1 HVKNTLANCRIR
13 NTVYGDRK
21 QLFRPITKRGVS
33 TLFKIM
39 AKKAKTCEH
48 ISEITNYER
57 LEFLGD
63 ALLELL
69 VSIHLFFLFPQF
81 DEGRLSTFRVGLIQ
95 NHFFTSLARNLCL
108 QHFIIYNH
116 GPDLCSHSALN
127 HALANSFEAL
137 MGAIY
142 LDGGLAIVD
151 KILSKILFY
160 QDKQLTDIW
169 NNLQAYPLKIQ
180 YPNSDRHLIEQVPL
194 LKQLT
199 RFEQDIGV

>member
-1 HVKNTLANCRIR
+1 MVR
-13 NTVYGDRK
+13 
-21 QLFRPITKRGVS
+21 FEFFVS
-33 TLFKIM
+33 
-39 AKKAKTCEH
+39 KKFGFF
-48 ISEITNYER
+48 S
-57 LEFLGD
+57 LGD
-63 ALLELL
+63 ALLEYL

-142 LDGGLAIVD
+142 LDGGLV
-151 KILSKILFY
+151 
-160 QDKQLTDIW
+160 
-169 NNLQAYPLKIQ
+169 NN
-180 YPNSDRHLIEQVPL
+180 S
-194 LKQLT
+194 
-199 RFEQDIGV
+199 F

>member
-1 HVKNTLANCRIR
+1 
-13 NTVYGDRK
+13 
-21 QLFRPITKRGVS
+21 
-33 TLFKIM
+33 M
-39 AKKAKTCEH
+39 
-48 ISEITNYER
+48 
-57 LEFLGD
+57 LEFI
-63 ALLELL
+63 

-142 LDGGLAIVD
+142 LDGGLV
-151 KILSKILFY
+151 KIFVFFFFI
-160 QDKQLTDIW
+160 
-169 NNLQAYPLKIQ
+169 
-180 YPNSDRHLIEQVPL
+180 
-194 LKQLT
+194 
-199 RFEQDIGV
+199 

>member
-1 HVKNTLANCRIR
+1 LV
-13 NTVYGDRK
+13 
-21 QLFRPITKRGVS
+21 FS
-33 TLFKIM
+33 
-39 AKKAKTCEH
+39 
-48 ISEITNYER
+48 
-57 LEFLGD
+57 LGD
-63 ALLELL
+63 ALLEYL

-142 LDGGLAIVD
+142 LDGGLVKFSFCFSFYSIEFV
-151 KILSKILFY
+151 LF
-160 QDKQLTDIW
+160 
-169 NNLQAYPLKIQ
+169 
-180 YPNSDRHLIEQVPL
+180 
-194 LKQLT
+194 
-199 RFEQDIGV
+199 

>member
-1 HVKNTLANCRIR
+1 
-13 NTVYGDRK
+13 
-21 QLFRPITKRGVS
+21 
-33 TLFKIM
+33 M

-57 LEFLGD
+57 LEFLGEMRKKHPCERESTVFIRCLGD
-63 ALLELL
+63 ALLEYL

-142 LDGGLAIVD
+142 LDGGLVRLPSVASVRHRI
-151 KILSKILFY
+151 ILFR
-160 QDKQLTDIW
+160 LS
-169 NNLQAYPLKIQ
+169 P
-180 YPNSDRHLIEQVPL
+180 
-194 LKQLT
+194 
-199 RFEQDIGV
+199 

>member
-1 HVKNTLANCRIR
+1 M
-13 NTVYGDRK
+13 
-21 QLFRPITKRGVS
+21 VS
-33 TLFKIM
+33 NFF
-39 AKKAKTCEH
+39 CE
-48 ISEITNYER
+48 IFI
-57 LEFLGD
+57 FIFIDLGD
-63 ALLELL
+63 ALLEFL

-142 LDGGLAIVD
+142 LDGGLVKDIFFK
-151 KILSKILFY
+151 KINLLFFFKRQLWIKFY
-160 QDKQLTDIW
+160 QKFFFIKI
-169 NNLQAYPLKIQ
+169 NL
-180 YPNSDRHLIEQVPL
+180 
-194 LKQLT
+194 
-199 RFEQDIGV
+199 

>member
-1 HVKNTLANCRIR
+1 
-13 NTVYGDRK
+13 
-21 QLFRPITKRGVS
+21 LFS
-33 TLFKIM
+33 
-39 AKKAKTCEH
+39 
-48 ISEITNYER
+48 
-57 LEFLGD
+57 LGD
-63 ALLELL
+63 ALLEYL

-142 LDGGLAIVD
+142 LDGGLV
-151 KILSKILFY
+151 KIHLEKKLCLRFCLLFLRQLLIKFYRKFFFIKI
-160 QDKQLTDIW
+160 
-169 NNLQAYPLKIQ
+169 NN
-180 YPNSDRHLIEQVPL
+180 
-194 LKQLT
+194 
-199 RFEQDIGV
+199 

>member
-1 HVKNTLANCRIR
+1 MVSSFFVKS
-13 NTVYGDRK
+13 
-21 QLFRPITKRGVS
+21 LFI
-33 TLFKIM
+33 FID
-39 AKKAKTCEH
+39 
-48 ISEITNYER
+48 
-57 LEFLGD
+57 LGD
-63 ALLELL
+63 ALLEFL

-142 LDGGLAIVD
+142 LDGGLVKD
-151 KILSKILFY
+151 LFF
-160 QDKQLTDIW
+160 KKKLISCFS
-169 NNLQAYPLKIQ
+169 LKV
-180 YPNSDRHLIEQVPL
+180 NC
-194 LKQLT
+194 
-199 RFEQDIGV
+199 G

>member
-1 HVKNTLANCRIR
+1 
-13 NTVYGDRK
+13 
-21 QLFRPITKRGVS
+21 
-33 TLFKIM
+33 M

-63 ALLELL
+63 ALLEFL

-142 LDGGLAIVD
+142 LDGGLV
-151 KILSKILFY
+151 KEVCFFCSYMNWILFCLR
-160 QDKQLTDIW
+160 QLWIKF
-169 NNLQAYPLKIQ
+169 YRKFFFIKI
-180 YPNSDRHLIEQVPL
+180 NS
-194 LKQLT
+194 
-199 RFEQDIGV
+199 

>member
-1 HVKNTLANCRIR
+1 
-13 NTVYGDRK
+13 
-21 QLFRPITKRGVS
+21 
-33 TLFKIM
+33 M

-57 LEFLGD
+57 LEFLGELNEYFLFVKIHPRSCLGD

-142 LDGGLAIVD
+142 LDGGLV
-151 KILSKILFY
+151 
-160 QDKQLTDIW
+160 
-169 NNLQAYPLKIQ
+169 
-180 YPNSDRHLIEQVPL
+180 R
-194 LKQLT
+194 
-199 RFEQDIGV
+199 

>member
-1 HVKNTLANCRIR
+1 
-13 NTVYGDRK
+13 
-21 QLFRPITKRGVS
+21 
-33 TLFKIM
+33 M

-57 LEFLGD
+57 LEFLGKKSIELFFSVSFFSVVLGD
-63 ALLELL
+63 ALLEFL

-95 NHFFTSLARNLCL
+95 NHFFTSLARHLCL

-142 LDGGLAIVD
+142 LDGGLVNTHRVFIRSV
-151 KILSKILFY
+151 LSVISRRLSIKSYRKFSFIKMNISL
-160 QDKQLTDIW
+160 
-169 NNLQAYPLKIQ
+169 
-180 YPNSDRHLIEQVPL
+180 
-194 LKQLT
+194 
-199 RFEQDIGV
+199 RFGVIYKNIH

>member
-1 HVKNTLANCRIR
+1 
-13 NTVYGDRK
+13 
-21 QLFRPITKRGVS
+21 
-33 TLFKIM
+33 M
-39 AKKAKTCEH
+39 AKKAKACEH

-57 LEFLGD
+57 LEFLGSKEEMYMKFFILVFIYIGD
-63 ALLELL
+63 ALLEFL
-69 VSIHLFFLFPQF
+69 VSVHLFFLFPQF

-142 LDGGLAIVD
+142 LDGGLVKEIIQN
-151 KILSKILFY
+151 KLFCL
-160 QDKQLTDIW
+160 D
-169 NNLQAYPLKIQ
+169 
-180 YPNSDRHLIEQVPL
+180 
-194 LKQLT
+194 
-199 RFEQDIGV
+199 